1 MSFTIEVVETH
12 PPQNGKKL
20 AKVKTK
26 SGEEF
31 GIWPDKLGTLRVGQ
45 RYDVEVAENEFN
57 GRTYRKITKATPA
70 SAPAAANGKAAPSAS
85 TETFGSN
92 SKGLSDLTLPLES
105 FGAAS
110 EEMQFVRELLAAGVH
125 SGGVTFAAADLRTA
139 IAMLRSLWRDMTREG
154 P

>member
-31 GIWPDKLGTLRVGQ
+31 GIWPDKLGTVRVGQ
-45 RYDVEVAENEFN
+45 RYEVEVEENEFN

-70 SAPAAANGKAAPSAS
+70 SAPAAANGKSAPAS
-85 TETFGSN
+85 VTGGEA
-92 SKGLSDLTLPLES
+92 L
-105 FGAAS
+105 
-110 EEMQFVRELLAAGVH
+110 FVATVLAALIRAGEVKNDEAQL
-125 SGGVTFAAADLRTA
+125 VATTK
-139 IAMLRSLWRDMTREG
+139 MLRGLWR
-154 P
+154 